1 MANRMDSAMKRQ
13 QSSLMMVASNWVLK
27 KVTVNLFL
35 KQEIN
40 ILDNFQKINIM
51 ETALSNIVTED
62 DMKEIGYMVSCK
74 EKASL
79 HGQMVENIQEMY

>member
-1 MANRMDSAMKRQ
+1 MVNRMDSAMKRQ
-13 QSSLMMVASNWVLK
+13 QSSLMMVASNWVSK

-35 KQEIN
+35 KLEIN

-62 DMKEIGYMVSCK
+62 DMKVIGHMVSCK

-79 HGQMVENIQEMY
+79 LGQMVENIQEMY